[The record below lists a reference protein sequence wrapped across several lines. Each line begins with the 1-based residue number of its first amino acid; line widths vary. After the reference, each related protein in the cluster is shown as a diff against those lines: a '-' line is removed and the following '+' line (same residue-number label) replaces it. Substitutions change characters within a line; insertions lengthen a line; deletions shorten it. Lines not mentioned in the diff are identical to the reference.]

1 MLPYLLLDLDLIKL
15 LLPKDPLA
23 LLVKLLLLP
32 LLVPPKSDLLTDLL
46 ELPNLLKKEDT
57 REHKI

>member
-1 MLPYLLLDLDLIKL
+1 MLPYLLLDLDPIKL

-32 LLVPPKSDLLTDLL
+32 LLVSLKSDLLTDLL
-46 ELPNLLKKEDT
+46 ELPDLLKKEDT
-57 REHKI
+57 REHEI